1 MTFYFAERYGLT
13 DPPLLEYANL
23 HYLDRRIPKLY
34 FTHDDDPNARPEA
47 LGRDKSRYRR
57 KHVLYL
63 ARDPRDV
70 TVSMYFHRKKR
81 DLDLDVPIFEFANG
95 PDGGLRTTIEF
106 MNVWAEALESIPASL
121 VISYEAMHAEPE
133 ETLASALRF
142 LGETPDPESIRKA
155 LERSRFD
162 RLQAME
168 KKGEFESGRL
178 TPADAT
184 DKDSFKVRRG
194 KVGGYADYFDEA
206 QRAVLDEVVEKRLS
220 SFYSPLLARL
230 R

>member
-1 MTFYFAERYGLT
+1 
-13 DPPLLEYANL
+13 
-23 HYLDRRIPKLY
+23 
-34 FTHDDDPNARPEA
+34 
-47 LGRDKSRYRR
+47 
-57 KHVLYL
+57 
-63 ARDPRDV
+63 
-70 TVSMYFHRKKR
+70 
-81 DLDLDVPIFEFANG
+81 
-95 PDGGLRTTIEF
+95 
-106 MNVWAEALESIPASL
+106 
-121 VISYEAMHAEPE
+121 
-133 ETLASALRF
+133 
-142 LGETPDPESIRKA
+142 
-155 LERSRFD
+155 
-162 RLQAME
+162 ME